1 MRSRPQAYLVATA
14 ALAGAVLLRFVL
26 DPLTGDQLPLVTLF
40 GAVAAAVWAGGY
52 VPALVVVVPGYFVC
66 QYLFITP
73 RGVLSF
79 DLRNLIGLISYL
91 FTSTIIIAI
100 GEAMRR
106 AQARAAERSEVW
118 RVTLAS
124 IGDAVITTDATG
136 DVTYLNAVAET
147 LTGWNT
153 EDARGEPLETVFRI
167 VNEHTRERSP
177 NPAERALR
185 EGAIVGLANHTVL
198 IARGGV
204 ELPID
209 DSAAPIK
216 DAEGVVS
223 GCVLIFRDVTARRDA
238 EKRDA
243 VRLLDAR
250 LLASIVESS
259 EDAIV
264 RKSLDGIVQS
274 WNAAAER
281 LFGYGAAEAVGRHIS
296 LVIPPDRL
304 SEEDEIISRLKAG
317 QRVEHFETVRV
328 RKDGSPVQVSLT
340 ISPIRDADGR
350 IVGASKIVRDI
361 TERKATEAER
371 EKFFTLVENST
382 DFIAIC
388 DPDAVPIYVNPAG
401 LKLVGLRSVN
411 DPRARNV
418 REFFFPE
425 DQQRIMEELFPRVVA
440 DGHGEI
446 EVRFR
451 NFDTGAARWMAYKLL
466 KLTDSEGRVVGFAT
480 VSQDVTDRRRLEDHL
495 RQLADDLSEADQRKN
510 EFLATLAHELRNPMA
525 PIGNMLEVLKRA
537 GDDGE
542 RRTGAIE
549 TMNRQLTQLARLVDD
564 LLDLSRITHN
574 RIDLRRERVDLSSVI
589 QQAVLGAQPL
599 ADAAGHRIALA
610 LSREPIHLHADPVRL
625 TQILGN
631 LLNNSCKYTE
641 PGGSIMVT
649 TARDRADAIITVE
662 DNGAGIPPDKI
673 ESIFDMFAQVD
684 RTESTSQGGLGIGLT
699 LVRRLVQLHGGSV
712 EARSAG
718 VGKGSAF
725 VVRMPIGDAPEA
737 VAAPT
742 VARPTQARRILVVD
756 DNHDAAE
763 SLAMLL
769 SITGHE
775 TSMAHDGGAAYDCAE
790 RERPDVVL
798 LDLGLPTLSGHEV
811 CRRIRQ
817 QPWGGEMFLIALTGW
832 GQDEDRQKTRD
843 AGFDGHL
850 VKPVAYDALLKLLD
864 SLGVT
869 R

>member
-26 DPLTGDQLPLVTLF
+26 DPLMGDQLPLVTLF

-136 DVTYLNAVAET
+136 DVTYLNAVAEK

-328 RKDGSPVQVSLT
+328 RKDGSPV
-340 ISPIRDADGR
+340 
-350 IVGASKIVRDI
+350 
-361 TERKATEAER
+361 
-371 EKFFTLVENST
+371 
-382 DFIAIC
+382 
-388 DPDAVPIYVNPAG
+388 
-401 LKLVGLRSVN
+401 
-411 DPRARNV
+411 
-418 REFFFPE
+418 
-425 DQQRIMEELFPRVVA
+425 
-440 DGHGEI
+440 
-446 EVRFR
+446 
-451 NFDTGAARWMAYKLL
+451 
-466 KLTDSEGRVVGFAT
+466 
-480 VSQDVTDRRRLEDHL
+480 
-495 RQLADDLSEADQRKN
+495 
-510 EFLATLAHELRNPMA
+510 
-525 PIGNMLEVLKRA
+525 
-537 GDDGE
+537 
-542 RRTGAIE
+542 
-549 TMNRQLTQLARLVDD
+549 
-564 LLDLSRITHN
+564 
-574 RIDLRRERVDLSSVI
+574 
-589 QQAVLGAQPL
+589 
-599 ADAAGHRIALA
+599 
-610 LSREPIHLHADPVRL
+610 
-625 TQILGN
+625 
-631 LLNNSCKYTE
+631 
-641 PGGSIMVT
+641 
-649 TARDRADAIITVE
+649 
-662 DNGAGIPPDKI
+662 
-673 ESIFDMFAQVD
+673 
-684 RTESTSQGGLGIGLT
+684 
-699 LVRRLVQLHGGSV
+699 
-712 EARSAG
+712 
-718 VGKGSAF
+718 
-725 VVRMPIGDAPEA
+725 
-737 VAAPT
+737 
-742 VARPTQARRILVVD
+742 
-756 DNHDAAE
+756 
-763 SLAMLL
+763 
-769 SITGHE
+769 
-775 TSMAHDGGAAYDCAE
+775 
-790 RERPDVVL
+790 
-798 LDLGLPTLSGHEV
+798 
-811 CRRIRQ
+811 
-817 QPWGGEMFLIALTGW
+817 
-832 GQDEDRQKTRD
+832 
-843 AGFDGHL
+843 
-850 VKPVAYDALLKLLD
+850 
-864 SLGVT
+864 
-869 R
+869 